1 MSDTQPQSS
10 NAQQRIQLALE
21 PHIATLTLNIP
32 ERHNALASEDV
43 QEIVSHLESIEANRD
58 LRVLIITGN
67 GEKTFCAGA
76 ALDQM
81 GSGALNGDVFAA
93 MTDKV
98 AGLAIP
104 TICAFNG
111 SAYGGGS
118 ELGLACDFR
127 IGVEGMRVFVPP
139 ARIGLCYPVNGIE
152 RFVSVLGINM
162 AKRMLLASEEFE
174 ASQLLSQ
181 GYLTHLVSRE
191 NLKETAREL
200 AERMAGYAPLALKA
214 MKSIANQAACG
225 QLNQVQAQALHD
237 SCNASQDLKEGFASL
252 REKRRPVFQGD

>member
-1 MSDTQPQSS
+1 MSDQP
-10 NAQQRIQLALE
+10 QRIQLELDQQ
-21 PHIATLTLNIP
+21 IATLTLNIP
-32 ERHNALASEDV
+32 ERHNALANEDV
-43 QEIVSHLESIEANRD
+43 QSIIAHLNTVTASRD
-58 LRVLIITGN
+58 IRVLIITGN

-81 GSGALNGDVFAA
+81 GSGALNGDVFAT

-127 IGVEGMRVFVPP
+127 IGVNGMRVFVPP

-174 ASQLLSQ
+174 APQLLAQ
-181 GYLTHLVSRE
+181 GYLTHLVDKTQ
-191 NLKETAREL
+191 LTPTAREL
-200 AERMAGYAPLALKA
+200 AERIANYAPLALQA
-214 MKSIANQAACG
+214 MKDIANQAARG
-225 QLNQVQAQALHD
+225 QLNRAQAQALHD
-237 SCNASQDLKEGFASL
+237 ACNASQDLQEGFASVQ
-252 REKRRPVFQGD
+252 EKRRPVFKGH

>member
-1 MSDTQPQSS
+1 MSDTPQEILF
-10 NAQQRIQLALE
+10 ARQAG
-21 PHIATLTLNIP
+21 IATLTLNIP
-32 ERHNALASEDV
+32 ERHNALNSDNV
-43 QEIVSHLESIEANRD
+43 QVICRHLDRISAD
-58 LRVLIITGN
+58 SSLRVLLFSGH

-81 GSGALNGDVFAA
+81 GSGDLNGDIFAS
-93 MTDKV
+93 MTDK
-98 AGLAIP
+98 LAALSIP

-152 RFVSVLGINM
+152 RFVSVLGVNM

-174 ASQLLSQ
+174 APALLEL
-181 GYLTHLVSRE
+181 GYLTHLVAKDQ
-191 NLKETAREL
+191 LVITAQEL
-200 AERMAGYAPLALKA
+200 AERLAGYAPLALKA
-214 MKSIANQAACG
+214 MKDIANQAACG
-225 QLNQVQAQALHD
+225 QLDREQAQAIHD
-237 SCNASQDLKEGFASL
+237 ACNASADLQEGFAAV
-252 REKRRPVFQGD
+252 REKRKPLFKGR